1 MSFLV
6 PASNTWAA
14 IEQLVR
20 HRRATVHITGEAVP
34 AAIIESVGQ
43 NAAEAPS
50 PTADDSADLF
60 LSHP

>member
-50 PTADDSADLF
+50 PTADD
-60 LSHP
+60 